1 MSGTAVTI
9 YAHQLAFDAAKFK
22 ELMLYAAEKSTS
34 DDRFGA
40 TKLNKILFF
49 SDFLSYGLTGS
60 PITGATYQKLENGP
74 APIQLKPMARE
85 IENEGA
91 GVFIKRA
98 AFNYT
103 QTVLVPKR
111 QANRRLFSAE
121 EIALVDE
128 VIRDLAPRN
137 ARETSDLS
145 HARSVA
151 WRLAEIGEEIPYE
164 AVFLSA
170 RTATSADI
178 ERGQELARK
187 YGWISHAK

>member
-1 MSGTAVTI
+1 VTI
-9 YAHQLAFDAAKFK
+9 YTHQLAFEAAKFK
-22 ELMLYAAEKSTS
+22 ELMLYAAEKSSS

-49 SDFLSYGLTGS
+49 SDFLFYGLTGS

-74 APIQLKPMARE
+74 APIQLKPIARE
-85 IENEGA
+85 IENEGS
-91 GVFIKRA
+91 GIFIKRA

-111 QANRRLFSAE
+111 PANRRLFSAE
-121 EIALVDE
+121 EIALVDD

-137 ARETSDLS
+137 AREASELS
-145 HARSVA
+145 HVRSVA
-151 WRLAEIGEEIPYE
+151 WQIAEIGEDIPYE

-170 RTATSADI
+170 RKMTSADI
-178 ERGQELARK
+178 ARGQELARK
-187 YGWISHAK
+187 HGWLSAAK

>member
-1 MSGTAVTI
+1 
-9 YAHQLAFDAAKFK
+9 
-22 ELMLYAAEKSTS
+22 MLYAAEKSAS

-49 SDFLSYGLTGS
+49 SDFLFYGLAGS
-60 PITGATYQKLENGP
+60 PITGATYQKLVNGP
-74 APIQLKPMARE
+74 APVQLKPTARE

-91 GVFIKRA
+91 GIFVKRL

-111 QANRRLFSAE
+111 QANRSLFTAE

-145 HARSVA
+145 HMRSVA
-151 WRLAEIGEEIPYE
+151 WQLAEVGETIPYE
-164 AVFLSA
+164 TVFLSA
-170 RTATSADI
+170 RAATRADI

-187 YGWISHAK
+187 HGWTSHAT